1 MSLDADA
8 TDEDA
13 DEASADD
20 VDGTDAGA
28 DGKTTR
34 ARLDDSTDLVIP
46 ADADADEA
54 AAIAAVVGAH
64 LRDQQVAAAAAASES
79 EETWNGERWRF
90 AGRVAALQGRSV
102 RVPEGAPTD
111 AWTAAGRTDRF

>member
-8 TDEDA
+8 KGEQAGDA
-13 DEASADD
+13 NGEATRQRLADASA
-20 VDGTDAGA
+20 
-28 DGKTTR
+28 
-34 ARLDDSTDLVIP
+34 DLVIP

-64 LRDQQVAAAAAASES
+64 LRDQQAAAAAAAASES
-79 EETWNGERWRF
+79 EETWDGSRWRF
-90 AGRVAALQGRSV
+90 AGRVDALQGRTV
-102 RVPEGAPTD
+102 RVPDGAPTD